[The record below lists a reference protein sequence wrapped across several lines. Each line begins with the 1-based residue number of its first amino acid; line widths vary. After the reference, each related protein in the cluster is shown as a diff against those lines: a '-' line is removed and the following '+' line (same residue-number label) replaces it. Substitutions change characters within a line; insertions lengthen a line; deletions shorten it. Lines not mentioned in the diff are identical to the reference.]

1 MVKNNSM
8 NNFMNRS
15 YKYSNNTN
23 LKLVPKTKSLNNF
36 NANTF
41 KILKNTGCLN
51 NSCSKPIKIKNNN
64 ENSFDNQNILQMP
77 KTPEKEN
84 EVNNIVQDYNYFK
97 NIYDSQK
104 FNNVEKNNYKN
115 KINKIY
121 LHRPGTAP
129 HKNKNNKE
137 MIKRR
142 DMNKNNMSFP
152 NNNKNEQLNNYYS
165 YNNNNKSLESELM
178 KRQNKNLSN
187 MNMYN
192 KIFKSPGYRPA
203 SPMVQ
208 PNMRLN
214 KY

>member
-36 NANTF
+36 NTNTF
-41 KILKNTGCLN
+41 KILKKTNYLN
-51 NSCSKPIKIKNNN
+51 NSSSKPIKIKNNN
-64 ENSFDNQNILQMP
+64 EISFDNQNILQMP

-84 EVNNIVQDYNYFK
+84 DVNNIIQDYNYFK
-97 NIYDSQK
+97 NIYDYQK
-104 FNNVEKNNYKN
+104 FNNIDKNNYKN
-115 KINKIY
+115 KID
-121 LHRPGTAP
+121 LQRPGTAP

-152 NNNKNEQLNNYYS
+152 TNNKNEPLNNYHS
-165 YNNNNKSLESELM
+165 CNNNKSLESELI

-203 SPMVQ
+203 SPMIK